1 MLLSTKTENQGIAI
15 ATAAHGTSVEGM
27 FWMMVIGR
35 GIAGVGA
42 GKSFTRR
49 HIATKTDHFQIT
61 GGEYSV
67 CTTQAV
73 ECADSTVAM
82 RKRRGL
88 LVAVSTNVAIISGF
102 VGSSIVSLIV
112 IAAYG
117 GKANDGVWRICFAI
131 GCVVSSP
138 CEVDTVEPLLTYISR
153 SYHWPSS
160 PSGTVWQI
168 LLNTA
173 STLSSKTSL
182 TFWL

>member
-1 MLLSTKTENQGIAI
+1 
-15 ATAAHGTSVEGM
+15 M

-35 GIAGVGA
+35 GVASVGA
-42 GKSFTRR
+42 GKLFARR
-49 HIATKTDHFQIT
+49 RIAMYADRVWT

-73 ECADSTVAM
+73 ESADSTNAM

-117 GKANDGVWRICFAI
+117 GKASDGVWRICFGI
-131 GCVVSSP
+131 GCVVSLSP
-138 CEVDTVEPLLTYISR
+138 CWALVTLLTDTSCSCPWPFSSSAGAWPILR
-153 SYHWPSS
+153 S
-160 PSGTVWQI
+160 
-168 LLNTA
+168 TA
-173 STLSSKTSL
+173 STPSRKTSL
-182 TFWL
+182 TFWP

>member
-1 MLLSTKTENQGIAI
+1 
-15 ATAAHGTSVEGM
+15 M

-42 GKSFTRR
+42 GKSYAMRY
-49 HIATKTDHFQIT
+49 ISMQADHLST

-117 GKANDGVWRICFAI
+117 GKASDGVWRICFGI

-138 CEVDTVEPLLTYISR
+138 CEVDTVKPLLTYTSR
-153 SYHWPSS
+153 SYHWPFSS
-160 PSGTVWQI
+160 SGTVWQI

>member
-1 MLLSTKTENQGIAI
+1 LTTLFLVFVSQGVLVLFPLQPSDNKHQGIVI
-15 ATAAHGTSVEGM
+15 ATAAHGTTVEGM

-42 GKSFTRR
+42 GKLTSLTS
-49 HIATKTDHFQIT
+49 HNDSQADPPVT

-73 ECADSTVAM
+73 ECADSTDAL

-112 IAAYG
+112 IATYG
-117 GKANDGVWRICFAI
+117 GKASDGIWRICFGI
-131 GCVVSSP
+131 GIFVSFVHSHHP
-138 CEVDTVEPLLTYISR
+138 AHSD
-153 SYHWPSS
+153 
-160 PSGTVWQI
+160 
-168 LLNTA
+168 
-173 STLSSKTSL
+173 
-182 TFWL
+182 

>member
-1 MLLSTKTENQGIAI
+1 
-15 ATAAHGTSVEGM
+15 M

-42 GKSFTRR
+42 GKSCAIWYISMQAN
-49 HIATKTDHFQIT
+49 HLST

-117 GKANDGVWRICFAI
+117 GKASDGIWRICFGI
-131 GCVVSSP
+131 GCVVSLPSGNDIMGLP
-138 CEVDTVEPLLTYISR
+138 PTYISR
-153 SYHWPSS
+153 SCPWPFSS
-160 PSGTVWQI
+160 SGTAWQI
-168 LLNTA
+168 PLNTA
-173 STLSSKTSL
+173 GTLSSRTFL